1 MRVDSEREGGEEG
14 GESWFEKRVR
24 PDGAAVD
31 GDEGEGREYCAG
43 LRLRPL
49 VCGME
54 REKDSQKSLCMVWV
68 F

>member
-14 GESWFEKRVR
+14 GEGWLEKRVR
-24 PDGAAVD
+24 PDGAAED
-31 GDEGEGREYCAG
+31 GDEEDGREYCAD

-49 VCGME
+49 VWGME